1 MFQLLFQNLAM
12 LFVWS
17 NNWHISNDWSNIY
30 RENYHLVGGG
40 PDVDLLSTKCQKSIT
55 NLHNDPNF
63 DVGTSACENL
73 SNIFF
78 RNVEVHSRQIRVRLQ
93 TVKNNCNDKTTRLLS
108 VLEKQWWNKLTL
120 YLKTFYQPN
129 FPTVFHFVCFVQVFP
144 VQNQSRRQEEIAH
157 KIPWTRVINITR

>member
-17 NNWHISNDWSNIY
+17 NDWHISNDWSNIY

-78 RNVEVHSRQIRVRLQ
+78 RNVEVHIRQIRVRLQ

-108 VLEKQWWNKLTL
+108 ILEKNNDEISLHCTWKLFTSRIFPL
-120 YLKTFYQPN
+120 FSISSALFKFSLCKTSPEGRRKLHIKFLG
-129 FPTVFHFVCFVQVFP
+129 P
-144 VQNQSRRQEEIAH
+144 V
-157 KIPWTRVINITR
+157 W